1 MKGGK
6 GFAFAVVE
14 KLKIEDRLQ
23 RGAGWEKIM
32 DLLAVRNGS
41 RRGTSSKQ
49 PDAVE
54 SISGYCPNRVSGF
67 QKKLSPHFQALRI
80 PLDCNSCP
88 LARGLS
94 HRPWA
99 DASLTKRH

>member
-32 DLLAVRNGS
+32 DLLAVRNDS
-41 RRGTSSKQ
+41 RRGISSKQ

-54 SISGYCPNRVSGF
+54 SISGYCPN
-67 QKKLSPHFQALRI
+67 
-80 PLDCNSCP
+80 
-88 LARGLS
+88 
-94 HRPWA
+94 
-99 DASLTKRH
+99 